1 MNERERLL
9 SQTLK
14 RVELVAW
21 SGTVDA
27 LALRLNMRT
36 DKLIEALGRVQDL
49 RNTPIKI
56 EVSLAR
62 TAPVFA
68 AARRALLQ
76 PAEGEAA
83 DALLHLADIRW

>member
-36 DKLIEALGRVQDL
+36 DKLIEALQAKGVGLFNAKVGEGFCFFRRLHNATTGR
-49 RNTPIKI
+49 
-56 EVSLAR
+56 SAR
-62 TAPVFA
+62 
-68 AARRALLQ
+68 ARVG
-76 PAEGEAA
+76 P
-83 DALLHLADIRW
+83 